1 GWDTPLGSA
10 GSRWLPGESFMINY
24 HLLTGYFE
32 GYEDAPFAITYTK
45 PSGWYG
51 HTALTQEALS
61 PTVDRH
67 VAASYFELADSPVIY
82 AQADTASF
90 TVPGARFHIGIHDES
105 GTAKAHQ
112 LVPALRPMMEAIQD
126 FTGDLPSKDYHFLF
140 YFVANE
146 HVNLFGQI
154 GLGSA
159 LEHNHSSLY
168 FFGQPYDTTFRNV
181 IYIGAHEYYHTWT
194 PLSIHSEHIDD
205 FNFDVPNMSQHLWL
219 YEGVTDYLAGLTI
232 SQYDLNSYTSLD
244 IALAGAMETA
254 KKRRPVSFTESSV
267 DIVKANNLEWL
278 DKILQLT
285 NYYER
290 GELIAF
296 YLDAY
301 LMERSQGR
309 MRLQQVMQQLAQQYG
324 HGRPFSDATFLDD
337 LTAMTYPEVRELLAR
352 YVEGEEL
359 PPCEEYFE
367 KMGWDYTPKGSRY
380 PAYGDILF
388 TVDRE
393 TDKFLVYRAKKDVL
407 GLKKGDTILRVN
419 GEPFVRGDDYSRLFR
434 TVLRPEAN
442 AEITLEVNRG
452 GETLTLTGRATRKLK
467 VEYDRIENTANPTE
481 EQLAFRKYFL
491 TPSSGG
497 GAAPDV
503 RDSPGQ
509 QE

>member
-1 GWDTPLGSA
+1 
-10 GSRWLPGESFMINY
+10 
-24 HLLTGYFE
+24 
-32 GYEDAPFAITYTK
+32 
-45 PSGWYG
+45 
-51 HTALTQEALS
+51 
-61 PTVDRH
+61 
-67 VAASYFELADSPVIY
+67 
-82 AQADTASF
+82 
-90 TVPGARFHIGIHDES
+90 
-105 GTAKAHQ
+105 
-112 LVPALRPMMEAIQD
+112 
-126 FTGDLPSKDYHFLF
+126 
-140 YFVANE
+140 
-146 HVNLFGQI
+146 
-154 GLGSA
+154 
-159 LEHNHSSLY
+159 
-168 FFGQPYDTTFRNV
+168 
-181 IYIGAHEYYHTWT
+181 
-194 PLSIHSEHIDD
+194 
-205 FNFDVPNMSQHLWL
+205 
-219 YEGVTDYLAGLTI
+219 
-232 SQYDLNSYTSLD
+232 
-244 IALAGAMETA
+244 
-254 KKRRPVSFTESSV
+254 
-267 DIVKANNLEWL
+267 
-278 DKILQLT
+278 
-285 NYYER
+285 
-290 GELIAF
+290 
-296 YLDAY
+296 
-301 LMERSQGR
+301 
-309 MRLQQVMQQLAQQYG
+309 
-324 HGRPFSDATFLDD
+324 
-337 LTAMTYPEVRELLAR
+337 MTYPEVRELLAR

-491 TPSSGG
+491 TPSRRG